1 MTKSFDAAAAS
12 IDKLLD
18 VAAGLF
24 RRKGFAATTVREIA
38 SAAGML
44 PGSLHYRYASKE
56 ALLVSLMERAIA
68 RLTDGI
74 REAVSTTR
82 DPAERLR
89 LALRAHLR
97 ILLSDDDA
105 VYVMLY
111 DWRAVSSDAARDA
124 IVRLRDTYEAFWDGL
139 IYEAAGSGQ
148 IRPRIDLKLLR
159 LFGFGAINWVA
170 QWYEDH
176 AGGRTPEQI
185 ADAFWAFMALGVFA
199 EDRRPGDEDGAFVAL
214 GGARPLEPVR
224 R

>member
-1 MTKSFDAAAAS
+1 MTKSFDAAAS

-56 ALLVSLMERAIA
+56 ALLVSLMERAIG

-74 REAVSTTR
+74 REAVANTR

-148 IRPRIDLKLLR
+148 IRPRIEACEHRRRGVKPAGLSLPAKRLLCPVHALQCR
-159 LFGFGAINWVA
+159 QGF
-170 QWYEDH
+170 D
-176 AGGRTPEQI
+176 
-185 ADAFWAFMALGVFA
+185 F
-199 EDRRPGDEDGAFVAL
+199 
-214 GGARPLEPVR
+214 
-224 R
+224 